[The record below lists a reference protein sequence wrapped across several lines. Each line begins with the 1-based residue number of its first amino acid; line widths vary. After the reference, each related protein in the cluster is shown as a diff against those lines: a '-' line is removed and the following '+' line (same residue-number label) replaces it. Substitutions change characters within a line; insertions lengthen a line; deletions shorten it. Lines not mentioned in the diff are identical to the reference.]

1 MDIVYLSHV
10 HWKEVSLYLGWV
22 IWKVADYVL
31 DLLLVYDNYCHYLD
45 ANYMIVYANYWLS
58 I

>member
-1 MDIVYLSHV
+1 MYHV

-22 IWKVADYVL
+22 IWKVAVYVL
-31 DLLLVYDNYCHYLD
+31 DLLMVYDNYCLYLG
-45 ANYMIVYANYWLS
+45 ANYMMVYGNYWLS